1 MTSSMLTEVRR
12 HCSTVPD
19 FCIRT
24 IIDEVSATFLN
35 NVDDGGLIDI
45 KAAHVLMAAQFLVQD
60 GIFTPDIAYCFIPF
74 LTREICGKDIGA
86 VLGPVKLSDAVS
98 KPIFVFVEDHMI
110 SIRQGL
116 VLSGPTADDNI
127 VRRSMSGI
135 VPKDEKLDPLRTIAF
150 NLSKAVLFCCANQPP
165 SQGQAHGSPRSPG
178 QA

>member
-24 IIDEVSATFLN
+24 IIDELAVPLRGLN
-35 NVDDGGLIDI
+35 NYESILDI
-45 KAAHVLMAAQFLVQD
+45 KSAHVLMAANFLVQD
-60 GIFTPDIAYCFIPF
+60 GIFTPDIVYCFIPF
-74 LTREICGKDIGA
+74 LAREICGKDVGA
-86 VLGPVKLSDAVS
+86 VLGPVKLSDD
-98 KPIFVFVEDHMI
+98 KPEPIFVFVEDHMI

-150 NLSKAVLFCCANQPP
+150 NLSKAVLFCCMNPP
-165 SQGQAHGSPRSPG
+165 LSQGSAHGSPRSPG